1 MLAFVLVIAVGVLAL
16 ALRALWRR
24 VWWWRRYHEA
34 GAISRP
40 VRNHDAV
47 VKARP
52 TAVEPWPDATKA
64 NGTNG
69 LEPDDE
75 PATFV
80 SRAAADDLYR

>member
-40 VRNHDAV
+40 ARNHDAV
-47 VKARP
+47 VTARAP
-52 TAVEPWPDATKA
+52 VVEPWPDEVKT
-64 NGTNG
+64 NGANG

-75 PATFV
+75 RAAIV